1 MCFLRAAR
9 AASSA
14 SPCLNKYSFGHLSRV
29 TFSVKCGPNTPSL
42 KYGANAFLTSPS
54 SSSELPQKLA
64 PELFAVPGL
73 LKTPSPPLSRDKNT
87 STLVLLASGLRM
99 FCTLLSISSRDSWPR
114 MQTAAPRPGALAA
127 SAAGSTEVEIV
138 RGGGIGSSA
147 SPRGERARR
156 AEASAEGARHA
167 HGGGG
172 GERGGRPP
180 PCRCR
185 AGRRPRAAPA
195 WPSRGAIHRPPP
207 CLLVRVASSGAPVC
221 PVASRSASDPRRIR
235 VECASKGCRA
245 TGQERPPEDAK
256 GPADYPDLR
265 HPSRAG
271 A

>member
-207 CLLVRVASSGAPVC
+207 CLLVLPLRGPLSVP
-221 PVASRSASDPRRIR
+221 SRRDPRRTR
-235 VECASKGCRA
+235 VGSVSNARRSRV
-245 TGQERPPEDAK
+245 
-256 GPADYPDLR
+256 GPASEFEKRLPCY
-265 HPSRAG
+265 RARKAPRRCEG
-271 A
+271 TC

>member
-172 GERGGRPP
+172 GERGGAPAAERGEAP
-180 PCRCR
+180 
-185 AGRRPRAAPA
+185 ARRGGQRRGASGPPA

-207 CLLVRVASSGAPVC
+207 CLLPLRLAAQRLGPRGA
-221 PVASRSASDPRRIR
+221 RRTARGGRCKPI
-235 VECASKGCRA
+235 V
-245 TGQERPPEDAK
+245 P
-256 GPADYPDLR
+256 
-265 HPSRAG
+265 
-271 A
+271 